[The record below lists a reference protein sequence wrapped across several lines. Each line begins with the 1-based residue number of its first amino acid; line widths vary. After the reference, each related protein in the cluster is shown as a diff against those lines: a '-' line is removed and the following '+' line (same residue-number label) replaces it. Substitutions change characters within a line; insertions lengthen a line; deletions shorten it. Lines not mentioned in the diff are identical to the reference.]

1 MDDDVDF
8 DPDAYGDVE
17 GPVSPSAGMSGVSVA
32 AAAAASATAPPM
44 GTFASSIADM
54 LSSAAHGHAILSRGR
69 ARERRASAN
78 VDDGIDAPEAT
89 EATEVAP
96 EVEDVVVEA
105 LDGKARGVRAFEE
118 MCDEV
123 IGTGAVAANATWQR
137 AITKLQRDGRFK
149 TALATHNE
157 RRGAFEGW
165 KAKARDGLKKRSGS
179 GGGDGGGEEGARKKT
194 KYEREQAALR
204 AREIEATR
212 AREQAEYVAKKR
224 KAETLEAEAERA
236 FEALCAEKVKT
247 YARSYDEAWTR
258 DLQYDALGR
267 NNVDALRGGEL
278 RAREL
283 FEAHRERVEK
293 TLKSEFSKL
302 CARVLDRLIVSAID
316 AGVGENK
323 GTVDSIFAGALSYA
337 KASEEEYELIDEA
350 VFNLVP
356 DADRASM
363 WTSCASNILA
373 RHDII
378 VDTQEE

>member
-17 GPVSPSAGMSGVSVA
+17 
-32 AAAAASATAPPM
+32 
-44 GTFASSIADM
+44 
-54 LSSAAHGHAILSRGR
+54 
-69 ARERRASAN
+69 
-78 VDDGIDAPEAT
+78 DDGIDAPEST
-89 EATEVAP
+89 EAVAVAP

-105 LDGKARGVRAFEE
+105 LDGKARGVRAFED

-165 KAKARDGLKKRSGS
+165 KAKARDGLKKRSG
-179 GGGDGGGEEGARKKT
+179 GGDGGGEEGRKKT

-204 AREIEATR
+204 AREIEANR

-302 CARVLDRLIVSAID
+302 CARVLDRLIVAAID
-316 AGVGENK
+316 AGVGENR

-337 KASEEEYELIDEA
+337 KACEEEYELIDEA

-363 WTSCASNILA
+363 WTSCATDILA

>member
-1 MDDDVDF
+1 MGVLCGIYVTDTRVGQVAWGRHWSLAFHELWRPRDGDWGQVHGRRAPRDASATTTTTTTPTTTMDDDDVDF
-8 DPDAYGDVE
+8 DPDAYDD
-17 GPVSPSAGMSGVSVA
+17 GV
-32 AAAAASATAPPM
+32 
-44 GTFASSIADM
+44 D
-54 LSSAAHGHAILSRGR
+54 
-69 ARERRASAN
+69 ARES
-78 VDDGIDAPEAT
+78 
-89 EATEVAP
+89 TEV
-96 EVEDVVVEA
+96 EDVVEDVVVEA
-105 LDGKARGVRAFEE
+105 LDGKRRGVRAFED

-179 GGGDGGGEEGARKKT
+179 GGDGGGEEGARKKT

-204 AREIEATR
+204 AREIEANR

-302 CARVLDRLIVSAID
+302 CARVLDRLIVAAID

-363 WTSCASNILA
+363 WTSCATNILA